1 MFESLPPDT
10 DGDPED
16 RGSPATGAKRARS
29 NPPALS
35 PEQAPAAAACC
46 LARRAQESRVCSPE
60 SCTSAWRSCMR
71 FSNRTLARDG
81 CAVARSN
88 PPARRLLASV
98 AMPAA
103 DAAPCALRR
112 RAGAAARTSC
122 DDENLPAR
130 DGCAPARS
138 NRRHCRLL
146 ASVAMLLMPRR
157 WRAAGTAAPRVAA
170 PRAARLGLQLLGRRG
185 FCYGYDDV
193 IVASFSTGCWD
204 QTRKWSGPSCMRER
218 VGALAVGGG
227 AFVCAPDDARLLQ
240 CV

>member
-1 MFESLPPDT
+1 MPIASQ
-10 DGDPED
+10 
-16 RGSPATGAKRARS
+16 RTGARPRRVRRMPARTAGAVAS
-29 NPPALS
+29 AS
-35 PEQAPAAAACC
+35 ACRGPMLPC
-46 LARRAQESRVCSPE
+46 PSCAGEPRVQPGE
-60 SCTSAWRSCMR
+60 LHLGLEMR

-193 IVASFSTGCWD
+193 SVASVSTGCWD

-218 VGALAVGGG
+218 VGGWRRR
-227 AFVCAPDDARLLQ
+227 VCLCPGRCETSSMCVKLIIAR
-240 CV
+240 